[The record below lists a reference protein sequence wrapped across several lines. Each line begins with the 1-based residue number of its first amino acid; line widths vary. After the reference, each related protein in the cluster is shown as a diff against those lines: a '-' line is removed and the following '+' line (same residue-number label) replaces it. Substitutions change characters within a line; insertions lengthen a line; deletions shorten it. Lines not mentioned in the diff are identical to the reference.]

1 MTRSSSGKRVSP
13 NRPIENVVVH
23 TMVIAQMNVAAAVKA
38 GLTRAAIH
46 TNTGQ
51 SEKTASLS
59 VQDSS
64 DKTTRS
70 AHTPATIASAK
81 VPSAISLG
89 GGGLR
94 RNDAR
99 PITSG

>member
-23 TMVIAQMNVAAAVKA
+23 TMVLAQMNVAAAVKA

-51 SEKTASLS
+51 SEETASLS
-59 VQDSS
+59 AHDSS
-64 DKTTRS
+64 GKMIRN

-81 VPSAISLG
+81 VPSAISRRG
-89 GGGLR
+89 GR
-94 RNDAR
+94 SRMNDAK
-99 PITSG
+99 